1 MHIHQFKYKNE
12 NLTIANGFYNKQN
25 FYLIANP
32 LFRNPYDAY
41 RIEFNYHCPFF
52 TILAENFFLPE

>member
-25 FYLIANP
+25 FYLIAHP
-32 LFRNPYDAY
+32 LFRSPYCAY
-41 RIEFNYHCPFF
+41 RIEFYRQCPFF
-52 TILAENFFLPE
+52 TILAKIIFYT